1 MQNRSVN
8 AFLLHVAKCLSHQGV
23 TNHAIRQA
31 YKQAN
36 LTSGDIA
43 VPAKDMDSLGELVI
57 GLATAYYEL
66 EK

>member
-31 YKQAN
+31 YKEAN
-36 LTSGDIA
+36 LTSGDI
-43 VPAKDMDSLGELVI
+43 VVSDKDMNSLGELII
-57 GLATAYYEL
+57 GLATAYYEM